1 MTGLQSILQ
10 NQIEQFG
17 NHIFKEGSVVIP
29 GQVSYIDNYYA
40 VEIQSEYLGINI
52 LAYLNKLVGK
62 TIRGENTG
70 VRASI
75 VAVLP
80 SADSDRG
87 NNTFYVN
94 FLDSDYLTGTYQSF
108 ANDEVLLLEEG
119 LFGENEISAGKSVIV
134 QPGSGCAVTIPLN
147 TNSVGS
153 AVYLSEGVY
162 FLRGYFVTVPEQTL
176 ILDQY
181 GNTSSY
187 RVGLQVTEE
196 IIDSDED
203 ETLVDNAKGFNNF
216 AAPGADRLKI
226 TADLVKVELGTND
239 VDNFVELLEVR
250 NGILRSVVEN
260 PDYNLIKDELA
271 RRTYNESGDY
281 YINQP
286 TIIPKESLNDLKG
299 NGGIFNTAEDNL

>member
-1 MTGLQSILQ
+1 M
-10 NQIEQFG
+10 
-17 NHIFKEGSVVIP
+17 KKVC
-29 GQVSYIDNYYA
+29 
-40 VEIQSEYLGINI
+40 
-52 LAYLNKLVGK
+52 
-62 TIRGENTG
+62 
-70 VRASI
+70 
-75 VAVLP
+75 
-80 SADSDRG
+80 
-87 NNTFYVN
+87 
-94 FLDSDYLTGTYQSF
+94 
-108 ANDEVLLLEEG
+108 
-119 LFGENEISAGKSVIV
+119 FGENEISAGKSVIV

-147 TNSVGS
+147 GNLVGS

-216 AAPGADRLKI
+216 AAPGADSLKI
-226 TADLVKVELGTND
+226 TADLVKVELGTDD
-239 VDNFVELLEVR
+239 VDNFVELLEIR

-286 TIIPKESLNDLKG
+286 TVILKR
-299 NGGIFNTAEDNL
+299 ISQ